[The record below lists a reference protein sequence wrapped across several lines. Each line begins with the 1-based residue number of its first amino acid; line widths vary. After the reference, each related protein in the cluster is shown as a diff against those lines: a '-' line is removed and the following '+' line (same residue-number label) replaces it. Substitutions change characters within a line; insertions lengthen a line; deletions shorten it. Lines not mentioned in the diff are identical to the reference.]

1 MAEKTDYEISIDNW
15 KKEQENLIDLLQ
27 NNIDYLEKEIELK
40 TRALQINKD
49 SLIHEKQALENYFN
63 KEK

>member
-1 MAEKTDYEISIDNW
+1 MAEKTDYEQSIKNW
-15 KKEQENLIDLLQ
+15 KKEQENLIETME
-27 NNIDYLEKEIELK
+27 NNIKYLEKEIELK
-40 TRALQINKD
+40 NIALQLNKD